1 MSNTTDPAN
10 LAADIQQILRE
21 YGTAMELA
29 VDKAAKECG
38 KEAAKTLRQ
47 TSPRGHRGAYAKGW
61 AVKVLKSKEV
71 VVYNKQ
77 YQLTHLLEHGHK
89 TRYKNGQYGF
99 KTETRAIEHI
109 APVADAVAEE
119 FPEKINDYLKL

>member
-1 MSNTTDPAN
+1 MSTTTDPAN
-10 LAADIQQILRE
+10 LAAEIQQILRE
-21 YGTAMELA
+21 YGSAMDLA

-47 TSPRGHRGAYAKGW
+47 TSPKGRRGEYAKGW
-61 AVKVLKSKEV
+61 TIKVLKDKSV
-71 VVYNKQ
+71 VVYNKK

-89 TRYKNGQYGF
+89 TRYKTGQYGF
-99 KTETRAIEHI
+99 KTESRAIEHI

>member
-1 MSNTTDPAN
+1 MSGSTSPADF
-10 LAADIQQILRE
+10 AADVQQILRE
-21 YGTAMELA
+21 YGSAMELA

-47 TSPRGHRGAYAKGW
+47 TSPKGHRGKYAKGW
-61 AVKVLKSKEV
+61 TVKVLKSKEV
-71 VVYNKQ
+71 VVYNKN

-89 TRYKNGQYGF
+89 TRFTTGQYGF
-99 KTETRAIEHI
+99 KTETAAKEHI